1 MLLPLYESRPFFILS
16 RLRGILVGF
25 LRSRDNIFQLNASSR
40 DEKRPALIFLE
51 ISSNCKTC
59 PYLFVSWLRLN
70 YFLKESANQSCLK
83 KDSPKVPEHIKKD
96 LYMNSQ

>member
-1 MLLPLYESRPFFILS
+1 M
-16 RLRGILVGF
+16 GF
-25 LRSRDNIFQLNASSR
+25 LRSRDNIFHLNALSR

-51 ISSNCKTC
+51 MSSNCKTC

-70 YFLKESANQSCLK
+70 YFLKEPANQSCLK
-83 KDSPKVPEHIKKD
+83 KDSPKVSEHIKKD

>member
-1 MLLPLYESRPFFILS
+1 M
-16 RLRGILVGF
+16 F
-25 LRSRDNIFQLNASSR
+25 LFTNFSNIFSQHFRVTATV
-40 DEKRPALIFLE
+40 P
-51 ISSNCKTC
+51 
-59 PYLFVSWLRLN
+59 LN